1 MNGLPDGWER
11 YRLSTEEAQWRL
23 SDFGEPVLR
32 ATKLVEGREIKELQA
47 TYKKA
52 PGIYFWL
59 MNVGSSEYKI
69 YIGKTKSLSY
79 RVANYIADFQP
90 HSPNDFKLR
99 VFEFFV
105 GELVPSASMSL
116 FFARKDVSEITDAEN
131 KALEKYKWPLL
142 NQRAEP
148 TPEAKAQ
155 LRDAF
160 TTFYQSSFEA
170 KLKA

>member
-1 MNGLPDGWER
+1 MNGLPDTWER
-11 YRLSTEEAQWRL
+11 FRLSTEGAQWRL

-32 ATKLVEGREIKELQA
+32 ATKLVEGPEIKRLQSA
-47 TYKKA
+47 YKQV

-69 YIGKTKSLSY
+69 YIGKTESLSY

-99 VFEFFV
+99 VFELFV
-105 GELVPSASMSL
+105 GELMPSASMSL
-116 FFARKDVSEITDAEN
+116 FFARKGISEITDAEN
-131 KALEKYKWPLL
+131 KALKKYRPLL

-148 TPEAKAQ
+148 TREAKAQ

-160 TTFYQSSFEA
+160 TAFYQSSFEA